1 MNNEEIQ
8 KNRLWN
14 FRQIIRS
21 VDGTN
26 EAARIMG
33 KKNSYITQ
41 IAGPNPQRNIGNRM
55 ATMIETAF
63 GLNPG
68 SLDTPPPKQLGNED
82 PYLSQLCAVLANAPD
97 TDKELVLAIAEWL
110 AGRSMKLPAQK
121 TGIGI
126 VIDPKDISS

>member
-14 FRQIIRS
+14 FRQIIRN

-26 EAARIMG
+26 EAARLMG

-41 IAGPNPQRNIGNRM
+41 IAGPNPKRNIGDRM

-63 GLNPG
+63 GLPPG
-68 SLDTPPPKQLGNED
+68 SLDTPPPKQSGNED
-82 PYLSQLCAVLANAPD
+82 AYLSKICATLANAPD
-97 TDKELVLAIAEWL
+97 ADKEFVLAMSEWIV
-110 AGRSMKLPAQK
+110 GRSMKMPAQK

-126 VIDPKDISS
+126 VIDPKDIDS